1 MTAPCRVFSS
11 VTINCCLR
19 IHAAIT
25 DEKVVLAKIQGG
37 RMESIRIES
46 TELRRQTRRRRLIS
60 TSPPLTGAMW
70 TAWNSSCENWL
81 TEWLPCRSK
90 SPTSLSQKS
99 ATIASKR
106 LNHSNQPASA
116 LLLVCSGIYQC
127 TFVIHYTANTRS
139 IGTVHTSAKARL
151 TSVAIR
157 IRIRMDLQ
165 YNGCTKI

>member
-37 RMESIRIES
+37 RRESIRIES
-46 TELRRQTRRRRLIS
+46 TELRRRTLRRRLIS
-60 TSPPLTGAMW
+60 TSPPLTRALW
-70 TAWNSSCENWL
+70 TAWNSSCEKWL
-81 TEWLPCRSK
+81 TEWLSSRSK
-90 SPTSLSQKS
+90 SPSQKS

-116 LLLVCSGIYQC
+116 LLLVCSGMYQC
-127 TFVIHYTANTRS
+127 TFVIYYTANTRS
-139 IGTVHTSAKARL
+139 IGTVHASATARL